1 MTLQQKVTNQQSQI
15 VTLTDQ
21 ISLYEIKLQTMTDGQ
36 TQEVSQLQAD
46 LQQSYEKALQHT
58 QNQHKLHVAQLS
70 KELVETRQRAMEQEN
85 RCEEITSQISSIQSE
100 LESVSQIQDAKE
112 KELQQKLNK
121 TKKSK
126 QVLRRELD

>member
-1 MTLQQKVTNQQSQI
+1 
-15 VTLTDQ
+15 
-21 ISLYEIKLQTMTDGQ
+21 
-36 TQEVSQLQAD
+36 
-46 LQQSYEKALQHT
+46 
-58 QNQHKLHVAQLS
+58 
-70 KELVETRQRAMEQEN
+70 MEQEN

-100 LESVSQIQDAKE
+100 LESVSQTQDAKE